1 MAKPRG
7 PNKAPTKKD
16 LLERVRQLEA
26 NLEGQAGPSVPNVKW
41 TDAMVKC
48 ILACRF
54 ETNKNYFNDNKRKAQ
69 LMMTAVEVPKLKNK
83 FQAVKS
89 ESSSRSSP
97 RFGGRWTT
105 NLEMRRERPFD
116 LPMFWESLVEH
127 FGDKTGLGLH
137 EFGTSDPPSP
147 AKSVD
152 DTSTVEGLQDD
163 VTNVDDA

>member
-26 NLEGQAGPSVPNVKW
+26 NLEGEAGPSMPNVKW

-48 ILACRF
+48 LLACRF
-54 ETNKNYFNDNKRKAQ
+54 ETNNNYFNDNKRKAQ

-89 ESSSRSSP
+89 EFSTL
-97 RFGGRWTT
+97 RWSMDNESGNAT
-105 NLEMRRERPFD
+105 ERPFD
-116 LPMFWESLVEH
+116 LPTFWESLVEH
-127 FGDKTGLGLH
+127 FGDKTGLGHH